1 MTEATQSEILTKS
14 KARVKELGE
23 VFTPAVLV
31 SEMLDKLH
39 PDCWLPEKVFLEP
52 SCGNGNFL
60 VQILQRKID
69 AGATPLQALSTLY
82 GVDIMKDNV
91 VESRKR
97 LFQIALN
104 NYLELD
110 NISSALKTLKRN
122 IIVGNTLEMDFDLDW
137 PCTRLQ
143 KQTQLRQHAAIKMK
157 KPKRASVS
165 RLVAVTTGAKKIED
179 DAPATASSS
188 DTSNHDLSEITAP
201 PTIEKVEAN
210 YNQDNS
216 NAPLLVLVKNTDPIK
231 ENSLCE
237 ISSIL
242 QSKQLKFTGNEKNN
256 YWRFG
261 IGKVG
266 TGIEIDHNNRTC
278 ALIFFGKNADR
289 RLSKI
294 EQQFNNFKKSH
305 NHLSAGCVNVPGE
318 LRVGVQLNIPE
329 YSNDNVDKIASTII
343 EVISSFRNEFRESI
357 RAIDKE

>member
-1 MTEATQSEILTKS
+1 MRLLSSNTNHPDDTIEVEAITKS
-14 KARVKELGE
+14 KERVKELGE
-23 VFTPAVLV
+23 VFTPAKTV
-31 SEMLDKLH
+31 SEMLDKLSAKSWAH
-39 PDCWLPEKVFLEP
+39 DCAVLEP
-52 SCGNGNFL
+52 TCGTGNFL

-122 IIVGNTLEMDFDLDW
+122 IIVGNTFEMDFDLDW

-143 KQTQLRQHAAIKMK
+143 EQTQLRQHAAIKMK
-157 KPKRASVS
+157 KPRRASV
-165 RLVAVTTGAKKIED
+165 KKIED
-179 DAPATASSS
+179 DTPATAASS
-188 DTSNHDLSEITAP
+188 DNRNYDLKEIITP
-201 PTIEKVEAN
+201 SVIEKVEEN
-210 YNQDNS
+210 CNQDNS
-216 NAPLLVLVKNTDPIK
+216 NAPLLIIVKNTDPIK
-231 ENSLCE
+231 ESSLCE

-289 RLSKI
+289 RLSKV

-305 NHLSAGCVNVPGE
+305 NHLSADCVNVHGE

-329 YSNDNVDKIASTII
+329 YSSDNVDKIASTII
-343 EVISSFRNEFRESI
+343 ETISSFRNEFRESI

>member
-1 MTEATQSEILTKS
+1 MKEESESLTKS
-14 KARVKELGE
+14 KTRVKDLGE

-31 SEMLDKLH
+31 SEMLDKLP
-39 PDCWLPEKVFLEP
+39 PDCWLPDKVFLEP
-52 SCGNGNFL
+52 SCGTGNFL

-91 VESRKR
+91 IESRKR

-110 NISSALKTLKRN
+110 SISSALKTLKRN

-137 PCTRLQ
+137 PCARLQ
-143 KQTQLRQHAAIKMK
+143 EQTQLRQHATAIKMK
-157 KPKRASVS
+157 KPRRASVTLRAVS
-165 RLVAVTTGAKKIED
+165 TLVSPLAAVTTGVKKIED
-179 DAPATASSS
+179 VAP
-188 DTSNHDLSEITAP
+188 NHDLNEIITP
-201 PTIEKVEAN
+201 SVIEKVEAN

-216 NAPLLVLVKNTDPIK
+216 NTQLPIIVKNTDPIK

-289 RLSKI
+289 RLSKV
-294 EQQFNNFKKSH
+294 EQQFSNFKKSH
-305 NHLSAGCVNVPGE
+305 NHLSADCVNVHGE
-318 LRVGVQLNIPE
+318 LRVGVQLNMPE
-329 YSNDNVDKIASTII
+329 YSSDNVDKIASTII

>member
-1 MTEATQSEILTKS
+1 MKQKKESLTKS

-31 SEMLDKLH
+31 SEMLDKLP
-39 PDCWLPEKVFLEP
+39 PDCWLPEKTFLEP
-52 SCGNGNFL
+52 SCGTGNFL

-122 IIVGNTLEMDFDLDW
+122 IIVGNTLEMDFELDW

-143 KQTQLRQHAAIKMK
+143 EQMQEQTHKMK
-157 KPKRASVS
+157 KPRRASV
-165 RLVAVTTGAKKIED
+165 KKIED
-179 DAPATASSS
+179 NAHVVTAISS
-188 DTSNHDLSEITAP
+188 DKHKHKHNHDLNEIIAP
-201 PTIEKVEAN
+201 SVIEKVEAN

-216 NAPLLVLVKNTDPIK
+216 NTSLSIIVKNTDPIK

-289 RLSKI
+289 RLSKV

-305 NHLSAGCVNVPGE
+305 NHLSADCVNVHGE

-329 YSNDNVDKIASTII
+329 YSSDNVDKIASTII

-357 RAIDKE
+357 RTIDKE